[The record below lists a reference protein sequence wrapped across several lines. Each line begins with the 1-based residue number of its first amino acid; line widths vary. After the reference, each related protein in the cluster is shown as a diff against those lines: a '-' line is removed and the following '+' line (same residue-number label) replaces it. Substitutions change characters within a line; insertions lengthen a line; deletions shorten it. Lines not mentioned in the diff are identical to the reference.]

1 MSWALEKRLT
11 ETVPLSTH
19 NTCIRHHRDIVI
31 EPNICFGRS
40 KKSLTDI
47 VHMYHFSLI
56 SQTFSVFLS
65 LNLSCN
71 RVPRVYLVN
80 ECMRFPTASF

>member
-40 KKSLTDI
+40 KKSLTET
-47 VHMYHFSLI
+47 VL
-56 SQTFSVFLS
+56 LS
-65 LNLSCN
+65 THNTCKDTL
-71 RVPRVYLVN
+71 
-80 ECMRFPTASF
+80 FF

>member
-19 NTCIRHHRDIVI
+19 NICIRHHRDIVI

-40 KKSLTDI
+40 KKKSHRDCSFEHPQ
-47 VHMYHFSLI
+47 HM
-56 SQTFSVFLS
+56 
-65 LNLSCN
+65 
-71 RVPRVYLVN
+71 
-80 ECMRFPTASF
+80 